1 MARISIPM
9 PKHDDLRACVC
20 NKTRTAARVVTRL
33 YDDAL
38 RPVRLRATQFALL
51 VALGIDGAMSIA
63 ALAKLMAMDRSTL
76 TRNLRPLETGGL
88 VARGD
93 EGWRR
98 SKSVEITTK
107 GRARLQ
113 QGLPLWRS
121 AQSEMM
127 RKLGPSSWSRVQAGL
142 DLVAGLG

>member
-1 MARISIPM
+1 M
-9 PKHDDLRACVC
+9 
-20 NKTRTAARVVTRL
+20 AARVVTRL
-33 YDDAL
+33 YDEAL
-38 RPVRLRATQFALL
+38 RPTRLRATQFALL
-51 VALGIDGAMSIA
+51 VALGTDGAMSIA

-76 TRNLRPLETGGL
+76 TRNLRPLETEGL

-98 SKSVEITTK
+98 SKGLEITAK
-107 GRARLQ
+107 GRARLR
-113 QGLPLWRS
+113 QGLPLWQS

-142 DLVAGLG
+142 DLLAGIG

>member
-1 MARISIPM
+1 M
-9 PKHDDLRACVC
+9 PAPRAEHDLTACIC
-20 NKTRTAARVVTRL
+20 NKTRIAARVVTRL
-33 YDDAL
+33 YDEAL

-51 VALGIDGAMSIA
+51 VALGSDGAMSIA

-76 TRNLRPLETGGL
+76 TRNLRPLEVGGL

-98 SKSVEITTK
+98 SRSVEITAR
-107 GRARLQ
+107 GRARLR

-121 AQSEMM
+121 AQSRMM
-127 RKLGPSSWSRVQAGL
+127 RKLGPSSWARVQAGL
-142 DLVAGLG
+142 ELLAGIG

>member
-1 MARISIPM
+1 MSIPIH
-9 PKHDDLRACVC
+9 KHDDLRACVC

-33 YDDAL
+33 YDEAL

-51 VALGIDGAMSIA
+51 VALGDEGAMSIA

-98 SKSVEITTK
+98 SKSVEITAK
-107 GRARLQ
+107 GRGQLR
-113 QGLPLWRS
+113 QGLPFWES
-121 AQSEMM
+121 AQSEVL
-127 RKLGPSSWSRVQAGL
+127 RRLGPANWSRVQTGLELLAGI
-142 DLVAGLG
+142 G

>member
-1 MARISIPM
+1 MSA
-9 PKHDDLRACVC
+9 PKAEHDLTACVC
-20 NKTRTAARVVTRL
+20 NKTRIAARVVTRV

-38 RPVRLRATQFALL
+38 RPVHLRATQFALL
-51 VALGIDGAMSIA
+51 VALGDEGAMSIA

-98 SKSVEITTK
+98 SKGVELTAK

-113 QGLPLWRS
+113 QGVPLWRS

-142 DLVAGLG
+142 DLLAGLG

>member
-1 MARISIPM
+1 MSAPRAE
-9 PKHDDLRACVC
+9 HDPTACVC
-20 NKTRTAARVVTRL
+20 NKTRIAARVVTRI
-33 YDDAL
+33 YDEAL

-51 VALGIDGAMSIA
+51 VALGEGGAMSIA
-63 ALAKLMAMDRSTL
+63 ALAKVIAMDRSTL
-76 TRNLRPLETGGL
+76 TRNLRPLEAGGL

-98 SKSVEITTK
+98 SKGVELTAK

-113 QGLPLWRS
+113 QGLPLWRA

-127 RKLGPSSWSRVQAGL
+127 RKLGPTSWSRVQVGL
-142 DLVAGLG
+142 DLLAGIG

>member
-1 MARISIPM
+1 MSIPIH
-9 PKHDDLRACVC
+9 KHDDLRACVC

-33 YDDAL
+33 YDEAL

-51 VALGIDGAMSIA
+51 VALGDEGAMSIA

-76 TRNLRPLETGGL
+76 TRNLRPLEVGGL

-98 SKSVEITTK
+98 SKSVEITAN
-107 GRARLQ
+107 GRVRLR

-121 AQSEMM
+121 AQSEVL
-127 RKLGPSSWSRVQAGL
+127 RKLGPSSWSRVHAGL
-142 DLVAGLG
+142 ELLAGIG

>member
-1 MARISIPM
+1 MSARRAE
-9 PKHDDLRACVC
+9 HDLNACVC
-20 NKTRTAARVVTRL
+20 NKARMAARVVTRI
-33 YDDAL
+33 YDEAL

-51 VALGIDGAMSIA
+51 VALGSDGAMSIA

-88 VARGD
+88 VERGD

-98 SKSVEITTK
+98 SRSVEITAK
-107 GRARLQ
+107 GRVRLR

-121 AQSEMM
+121 AQTQVL
-127 RKLGPSSWSRVQAGL
+127 RRLGPSNWSRVQTGL
-142 DLVAGLG
+142 DLLAGIG